1 MKLMIFV
8 STIGSL
14 VTFVWFTRMG
24 ELDHATH
31 ALLFAVL
38 FQVYSLKERS

>member
-1 MKLMIFV
+1 MKLLIFAC
-8 STIGSL
+8 TIISL
-14 VTFVWFTRMG
+14 ATFVWFTQMG